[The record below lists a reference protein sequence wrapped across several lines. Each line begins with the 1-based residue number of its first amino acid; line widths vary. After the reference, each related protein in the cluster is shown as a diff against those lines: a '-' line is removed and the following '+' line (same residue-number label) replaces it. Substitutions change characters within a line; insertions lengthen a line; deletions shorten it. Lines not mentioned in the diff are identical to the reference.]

1 MLQTHLLTTLKLSFH
16 LKLRPKWRVQLQD
29 EGAPSASPTGGDHL
43 NLTMCDFQHSKKTLG
58 FCGVTRSTAPPTK
71 LDPTTEKRNVPSPD
85 RKLETSCRDF
95 CCFLTPTFE
104 PFLSLL
110 LPSFCHT
117 SPPTLSLDGRPNLN
131 PHYLGS
137 FHHLQSIPPPAPPVS
152 LSSTTA
158 NRKKLRADP

>member
-58 FCGVTRSTAPPTK
+58 FHGVTRSTAPPTK

-110 LPSFCHT
+110 LPSFCHIST
-117 SPPTLSLDGRPNLN
+117 HTLFGWSTKLKPSLPRL
-131 PHYLGS
+131 L
-137 FHHLQSIPPPAPPVS
+137 PPPSEHTSTCSSCHHCKQEEAQSRS
-152 LSSTTA
+152 LT
-158 NRKKLRADP
+158 

>member
-58 FCGVTRSTAPPTK
+58 FHGVTRSTAPPTK

-95 CCFLTPTFE
+95 AASSPPPLNLSFHCCCH
-104 PFLSLL
+104 
-110 LPSFCHT
+110 PSVT

-137 FHHLQSIPPPAPPVS
+137 FHHLQSIPPPAPPV
-152 LSSTTA
+152 TTA